1 MEPRSLKE
9 VNDSRPEGAGG
20 NYELILEY
28 LILPESK
35 EVFRD
40 TMRIL

>member
-9 VNDSRPEGAGG
+9 GNDSRPEGVGG

-35 EVFRD
+35 ELFRD